1 MAATIVGLD
10 IGRDAVTAVRI
21 SAGFRGPEIL
31 GAERFAADGPDG
43 AAAALSGLFRRE
55 EWREATCVTALS
67 PADCVFHR
75 LRFPFSDLKKIE
87 KVLPMEMERFSPW
100 GEGEKLHDH
109 LVVSRSDVTEVLAV
123 SVSRAAVRDRVELL
137 KNAGAEASVIDAG
150 PVPVALRL
158 AGREK
163 TGETGLYVHGGD
175 GGWTL
180 VLFHGGRVLAVRFL
194 HPGDSPEGTSPIP
207 FPEIRNTCLSLFWR
221 GDIPSMPGRILVGGV
236 GAEEGNTAGRPSP
249 FPDIPVE
256 PVDLALLE
264 SISMGAELRDLWHPF
279 RMDQALA
286 LALRGLKREEGLNLA
301 RGVFAPRRPH
311 RELKKQAGSAAV
323 IPLALLNLLGIDFH
337 LGYSIG
343 QKRLQALKDEVNL
356 LFRQTLPQVTRV
368 VDPLQQMK
376 AALLDMRKRSP
387 GLMDGE
393 GRGSV
398 LVLLREISRLI
409 DPGLDFVIRGFGCDG
424 QTVEIRGE
432 TDRFNAV
439 DQIKVALERSGFF
452 KAVSI
457 ASASV
462 QGREN
467 RVGFDLRLDLKQ

>member
-1 MAATIVGLD
+1 MAETIVGLD

-21 SAGFRGPEIL
+21 STGFRGPEIL
-31 GAERFAADGPDG
+31 GAERVAADGPEG
-43 AAAALSGLFRRE
+43 VAGALSGLFQLE
-55 EWREATCVTALS
+55 EWKAGTCVTALS

-100 GEGEKLHDH
+100 GEGEKRYSHM
-109 LVVSRSDVTEVLAV
+109 VVRRSDVTDVLAV
-123 SVSRAAVRDRVELL
+123 SVPAAAVRDRVELL
-137 KNAGAEASVIDAG
+137 RAAGVEASVIDIV

-163 TGETGLYVHGGD
+163 TGETGLYVHGED

-180 VLFHGGRVLAVRFL
+180 VLFQGGRILAVRSL
-194 HPGDSPEGTSPIP
+194 SPGDAGDGTAPIP
-207 FPEIRNTCLSLFWR
+207 FQEIRNTCLSLFWR
-221 GDIPSMPGRILVGGV
+221 GDIPSMPGRILVGGS
-236 GAEEGNTAGRPSP
+236 GAEEGSACGWNSP
-249 FPDIPVE
+249 FPEIPAE
-256 PVDLALLE
+256 PVDLAVLE
-264 SISMGAELRDLWHPF
+264 SIPMGAETGSRWSPF
-279 RMDQALA
+279 RMDTALA

-301 RGVFAPRRPH
+301 RDVFAPRRPH
-311 RELKKQAGSAAV
+311 RELRKHAVSAAV
-323 IPLALLNLLGIDFH
+323 TLLALLILLGIDFH
-337 LGYSIG
+337 LGYSMS
-343 QKRLQALKDEVNL
+343 QKRLQALKDEANL

-376 AALLDMRKRSP
+376 TALLDMKKRSP
-387 GLMDGE
+387 GRMDGE

-398 LVLLREISRLI
+398 LVLLREVSRLI
-409 DPGLDFVIRGFGCDG
+409 DPGLDFVIRGFSYDG

-439 DQIKVALERSGFF
+439 DQIKVALERSDFF

-467 RVGFDLRLDLKQ
+467 RVGFDLKLDLKQ